1 MLEKWQ
7 PRGQGDFSQIP
18 QKWVRIRRQRLAGSL
33 VLIFLVIAAAGCGP
47 KGFIKGEAIGAD
59 GAILARQRLV
69 ANAGGKT
76 HMITTASDGS
86 FEISGIALGSQEVK
100 VSFDDPATGQ
110 RYHWARTVQV
120 GIQGVRIRVEFS
132 GAPENPDQ
140 LMQAVWRQLARG
152 EWEAARKNLESLS
165 DDPVES
171 QPASTC
177 ELAWGWLY
185 LRSGE
190 SYAKARQH
198 FQNALTLGRAAEAQV
213 GLAGV
218 EAATGQYGE
227 ATIQLEQALEREFH
241 LQLPYL
247 DLNTGDLQAALASLY
262 LQAGDEAK
270 ALAILHQSE
279 AASPMGQKVKN
290 DILALI
296 EG

>member
-110 RYHWARTVQV
+110 RYHWRMVQV
-120 GIQGVRIRVEFS
+120 GIQGVGSVEFPP
-132 GAPENPDQ
+132 APENPDQ
-140 LMQAVWRQLARG
+140 LMQAVWRQLAR
-152 EWEAARKNLESLS
+152 EWE
-165 DDPVES
+165 VF
-171 QPASTC
+171 
-177 ELAWGWLY
+177 G
-185 LRSGE
+185 RS
-190 SYAKARQH
+190 R
-198 FQNALTLGRAAEAQV
+198 V
-213 GLAGV
+213 
-218 EAATGQYGE
+218 
-227 ATIQLEQALEREFH
+227 
-241 LQLPYL
+241 P
-247 DLNTGDLQAALASLY
+247 
-262 LQAGDEAK
+262 
-270 ALAILHQSE
+270 
-279 AASPMGQKVKN
+279 
-290 DILALI
+290 
-296 EG
+296 